1 VGRWVVDPRTS
12 TLKEVTMVAHQAT
25 IGSYIPGL
33 NDAPRGKPSK
43 ALVAALVI
51 VSAAHAGL
59 FAYLAYQKFVMPT
72 PIVDPGPP
80 VIKID
85 QWKPTP
91 PPPPEPTPET
101 PKPVQSNP
109 IDPHVPVQTTQ
120 TQTEPL
126 VLAKLDPPLIQG
138 SGPPTLSGDPPS
150 AGEPPMIQPKVI
162 TRPNWLKKPGASE
175 FSRFYPESAMRR
187 SVGGLA
193 TLNCTVAANG
203 TIQACSVLDE
213 TPAEE
218 GFGKAAVKLS
228 KYFKMSPQTENGQAV
243 DGASVRIPIR
253 FNAAEG

>member
-1 VGRWVVDPRTS
+1 M
-12 TLKEVTMVAHQAT
+12 LKEVVMVAYEGT
-25 IGSYIPGL
+25 VGSYIPGL
-33 NDAPRGKPSK
+33 DIPRRKPSK
-43 ALVAALVI
+43 ALVAALVV

-59 FAYLAYQKFVMPT
+59 FAYLAYQKFVT
-72 PIVDPGPP
+72 PITVDRTEPRGIELPLYQPP
-80 VIKID
+80 
-85 QWKPTP
+85 PPP
-91 PPPPEPTPET
+91 PPPPEPDM

-109 IDPHVPVQTTQ
+109 VVPREPVPTNQ
-120 TQTEPL
+120 TQVTPL
-126 VLAKLDPPLIQG
+126 VVPKVEPTEIKGTGPLTFTEKT
-138 SGPPTLSGDPPS
+138 SEGDPPV
-150 AGEPPMIQPKVI
+150 QPQPRVV

-187 SVGGLA
+187 GVGGMA

-218 GFGKAAVKLS
+218 GFGKAAIKLS
-228 KYFKMSPQTENGQAV
+228 RFFKMSPQLENGQAV

>member
-1 VGRWVVDPRTS
+1 
-12 TLKEVTMVAHQAT
+12 MVAYEGT
-25 IGSYIPGL
+25 VGSYIPGL
-33 NDAPRGKPSK
+33 GTPPRGKPSK
-43 ALVAALVI
+43 ALVGALVI

-59 FAYLAYQKFVMPT
+59 FAYLAYQKYVMPIT
-72 PIVDPGPP
+72 KDYGAPP
-80 VIKID
+80 TTTIE
-85 QWKPTP
+85 QWKPQP
-91 PPPPEPTPET
+91 PPPPKPDLDK

-109 IDPHVPVQTTQ
+109 IVTHTPVQPNQ

-126 VLAKLDPPLIQG
+126 VVAKAEPTEIKGEGPPRFTLDPPA
-138 SGPPTLSGDPPS
+138 SGDPP
-150 AGEPPMIQPKVI
+150 AQIQPKVI

-187 SVGGLA
+187 GVGGMA

-213 TPAEE
+213 TPSEE

-228 KYFKMSPQTENGQAV
+228 RFFKMSPQMENGQAV